1 MNYNRPIVISIAGF
15 DPTGGAGLL
24 ADIKTMEQHQCI
36 GMGVVSALTVQT
48 EDTFMSVEWM
58 SFGKI
63 KEQLEPL
70 LNTYHCPVVKIG
82 IIENMTLLFDVVKF
96 IKSKQANI
104 HIVWDTVLAASS
116 GFNLMNEFKE
126 EDLINLLK
134 EITIITP
141 NTHEA
146 IKLAGKEN
154 EFESANYLATFCDV
168 LLKGGHSELKRG
180 TDLLLHNGKVLEIKA
195 DEGTYFA
202 KHGSGCI
209 LSSAIASGL
218 AKGLSIEKAC
228 ISAKQYIQ
236 TILKSNEQL
245 LAYHV
250 Q

>member
-48 EDTFMSVEWM
+48 EDTFMAVDWM
-58 SFGKI
+58 SFEKI
-63 KEQLEPL
+63 TEQLEPL
-70 LNTYHCPVVKIG
+70 LNTYQCRVVKIG
-82 IIENMTLLFDVVKF
+82 IIENINLLFDVVKF
-96 IKSKQANI
+96 IKAKQPNI
-104 HIVWDTVLAASS
+104 NIVWDTVLAASS
-116 GFNLMNEFKE
+116 GFNLIDAFKAD
-126 EDLINLLK
+126 DLISLLK

-146 IKLAGKEN
+146 IKLASQTD
-154 EFESANYLATFCDV
+154 EFKAANYLATYCDV

-180 TDLLLHNGKVLEIKA
+180 TDLLFHNNKVLEIKA
-195 DEGTYFA
+195 DEGVYFS

-218 AKGLSIEKAC
+218 AKGLSIEHAC
-228 ISAKQYIQ
+228 MAAKQYIQ
-236 TILKSNEQL
+236 TILKSNEHL